1 MVLNFNRCKIF
12 EIVKELGFFISRS
25 GKLHKIV
32 SIEEYGYNLKLHTA
46 CGQYI
51 VIRNSKR
58 SKAARW
64 IRNKWL
70 KNTCKGCKIKSS
82 ETREY
87 SSR

>member
-1 MVLNFNRCKIF
+1 MVLNLDRCKIF

-32 SIEEYGYNLKLHTA
+32 SVEEYGYNLKLHTA

-51 VIRNSKR
+51 TIRNSKR
-58 SKAARW
+58 SKATRW

-70 KNTCKGCKIKSS
+70 KTICKGCKIKSS
-82 ETREY
+82 EISEY
-87 SSR
+87 SIR